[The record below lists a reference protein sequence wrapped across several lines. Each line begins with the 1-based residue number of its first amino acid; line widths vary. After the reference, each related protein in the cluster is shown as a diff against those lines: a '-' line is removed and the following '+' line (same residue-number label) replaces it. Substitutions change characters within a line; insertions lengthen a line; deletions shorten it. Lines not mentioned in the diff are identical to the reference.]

1 MAARILVTGG
11 AGFIGSSI
19 VEALLARGDAV
30 TVLDDFSTGRES
42 NLSSLKGDLVVVRG
56 DVSEASDVRRAMK
69 DARAVFHEAAIPSVV
84 RSVNE
89 PVIADRVNVHG
100 TVTVLEEAR
109 ISGVRRVV
117 FAASAAAYGDE
128 PTLPKLESMVP
139 APLSPYAIAK
149 IAGEH
154 YMRVYASLHGMQTL
168 SLRYFNVF
176 GGKQDPKSEYAAAI
190 PRFIAAI
197 RDGKAPTVFGDGQQ
211 TRDFCHVSDVVSA
224 NLKALECPSASGQ
237 VVNIARGESTTIV
250 DLIQMIGRVMNRNVT
265 PVHAPERAGDIRH
278 SLADIAAAR
287 ALLAWAPQ
295 MTVQDGMHE
304 TVRGLSASA

>member
-19 VEALLARGDAV
+19 VEALLKRGDAV

-42 NLSSLKGDLVVVRG
+42 NLLGLSGDLVVLRG
-56 DVSEASDVRRAMK
+56 DVSNAMDVKRAMSDV
-69 DARAVFHEAAIPSVV
+69 RAVFHEAAIPSVV

-89 PVIADRVNVHG
+89 PVVADRVNVHG

-109 ISGVRRVV
+109 NSGVERVV

-128 PTLPKLESMVP
+128 PTLPKLESMTP
-139 APLSPYAIAK
+139 SPLSPYAVAK

-154 YMRVYASLHGMQTL
+154 YMRVYANLHGMKTL

-190 PRFIAAI
+190 PRFVAAI
-197 RDGKAPTVFGDGQQ
+197 RDGYAPTVFGDGLQ
-211 TRDFCHVSDVVSA
+211 TRDFCHVSDVVAA
-224 NLKALECPSASGQ
+224 NLNALECSDARGQ

-250 DLIQMIGRVMNRNVT
+250 DLIQMIARVMKKTVT
-265 PVHAPERAGDIRH
+265 PKHNAERAGDIKH
-278 SLADIAAAR
+278 SLADIRAAKS
-287 ALLAWAPQ
+287 LLAWEPA
-295 MTVQDGMHE
+295 MGVEAGMHE
-304 TVRGLSASA
+304 TVLGLTHSR